1 MTSLTFSLVGWLVVQ
16 HLAMAKPSTDVE
28 EFDPGLPFSDVIST
42 ERVRLTQRLSG
53 DIKVHPIAG
62 EIELPTTQAE
72 SLAKYLRKKLEK
84 SPCPKAKIETR
95 AVRLTCNVR
104 KIDAKVTKRRGRRYL
119 EISELRS
126 MPERDSESQLPLF
139 PLDPVEFG
147 FGGACPGDTAAARG
161 ECALQKGELTKAAEE
176 FREALKSDSSTQRE
190 LASLRLG
197 DLALKVGDIDSARGW
212 FMRAGKAG
220 PIGRLAYVRTCEIE
234 GTCFAPLDGHR
245 HTYYPYDLGGTSAA
259 IREEIALR
267 AVRAYTFEG
276 NPEAAARI
284 LIEEGYR
291 PCDLQSDLCVAVE
304 REALREPNRPSVIAM
319 AIYLTSPLPRSD
331 DAVWEHATLA
341 AEHAA
346 AMGAPSYGASLLAA
360 TLNLASTK
368 QLERHL
374 LRSAE
379 LYLDADDRARARA
392 VVRYAEQNVDKKRRS
407 FERRWTTVRERLV
420 SEPPVTADIERIRS
434 EVPAELK
441 EARKLI
447 DKAKGVVSQGAKK

>member
-1 MTSLTFSLVGWLVVQ
+1 MTSATLSLVGWLFVQ
-16 HLAMAKPSTDVE
+16 HLAMANPSTDVE

-42 ERVRLTQRLSG
+42 DKVRLSTRLPKQ
-53 DIKVHPIAG
+53 IEVHPIAG
-62 EIELPTTQAE
+62 EIVLQTKQPKKLARELRQ
-72 SLAKYLRKKLEK
+72 KLEK
-84 SPCPKAKIETR
+84 TACPKAKIEAG
-95 AVRLTCNVR
+95 AVRLSCNIR
-104 KIDAKVTKRRGRRYL
+104 KMKAKVSRRRGRNYL

-126 MPERDSESQLPLF
+126 MPELDDESKLPFF
-139 PLDPVEFG
+139 PLEPQEFG
-147 FGGACPGDTAAARG
+147 IGGACPGDTAASRG
-161 ECALQKGELTKAAEE
+161 ECAFQAGELTKAAEE
-176 FREALKSDSSTQRE
+176 FREALKSDSSRQRE

-197 DLALKVGDIDSARGW
+197 DLALKVGDVDSARGW
-212 FMRAGKAG
+212 FMRAGKSG
-220 PIGRLAYVRTCEIE
+220 PIARLAYVRTCEIE
-234 GTCFAPLDGHR
+234 GSCFAPLDGHR
-245 HTYYPYDLGGTSAA
+245 HQYYPYDLSGTSAA
-259 IREEIALR
+259 VREEIALR

-284 LIEEGYR
+284 LIEEGYK
-291 PCDLQSDLCVAVE
+291 PCDLQADLCVAVE
-304 REALREPNRPSVIAM
+304 REALREQNRPSVLAM
-319 AIYLTSPLPRSD
+319 AIYLTSPLPRTEA
-331 DAVWEHATLA
+331 AVWEHATLA

-360 TLNLASTK
+360 TLNLAGK
-368 QLERHL
+368 KKLERHL

-392 VVRYAEQNVDKKRRS
+392 VVRYAEQNVEKKRRS

-447 DKAKGVVSQGAKK
+447 DSAKGIVSQGAKK